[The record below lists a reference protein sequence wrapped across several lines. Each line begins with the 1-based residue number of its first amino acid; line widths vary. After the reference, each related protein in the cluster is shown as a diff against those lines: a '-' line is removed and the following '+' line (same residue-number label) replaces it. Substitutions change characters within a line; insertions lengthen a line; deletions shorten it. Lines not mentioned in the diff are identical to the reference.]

1 MGITAIMSTY
11 NEMNFLPLKIQWC
24 RSNNISLYVCDN
36 MSTDGTWELLQK
48 ENISSHQYST
58 DDMFSETL
66 VQKEIKA
73 TLERLKPDW
82 VLYMGCDMFFD
93 IPKDYNDYDF
103 ITFYYY
109 SFKYAGEERTLPFN
123 PFITHKWAHACGSIN
138 FLFRWSE
145 KVKFNADEIV
155 IPGKGMHNETL
166 ALNYGDIKS
175 IEEREETKK
184 RKQKAWDHGDPV
196 AWGTHYLHGSARNWL
211 WDKDSLRD
219 MSQTSHWETIQRI
232 AKEAGVI

>member
-1 MGITAIMSTY
+1 MSITAIMSNY

-24 RSNNISLYVCDN
+24 RSNNIDLYVCDN

-48 ENISSHQYST
+48 ENIPSHQYST

-66 VQKEIKA
+66 MQREIRS
-73 TLERLKPDW
+73 TLIKLNPEW

-93 IPKDYNDYDF
+93 IPKNYNEYDYVS
-103 ITFYYY
+103 FYYY

-123 PFITHKWAHACGSIN
+123 PFNTHHYAHPCGGIN

-145 KVKFNADEIV
+145 NVKFNADEII
-155 IPGKGMHNETL
+155 IPGKGMHNNTL

-175 IEEREETKK
+175 IEEREETKE
-184 RKQKAWDHGDPV
+184 RKQKAWNNGDPV
-196 AWGTHYLHGSARNWL
+196 AWGSHYLSGSEIGWI
-211 WDKDSLRD
+211 WDKNRLTD
-219 MSQTSHWETIQRI
+219 MRTTSHWQTIQRI
-232 AKEAGVI
+232 AKECGL